1 MRLDRINEVLNQKL
15 DKYKH
20 ECSIQEDDREFLV
33 RQLVA
38 IKKENSRLRR
48 EIDKIK
54 SVCSYV
60 RAIIPCCSA
69 RPGREESGEGRKRK
83 MMKIRTGR
91 PNAVSSNLS
100 F

>member
-15 DKYKH
+15 EKYKQ
-20 ECSIQEDDREFLV
+20 ECSVQEDDREFLV

-54 SVCSYV
+54 SVCSCVHEVISCY
-60 RAIIPCCSA
+60 SA
-69 RPGREESGEGRKRK
+69 PGSEESGEGHKRK
-83 MMKIRTGR
+83 VMKIRTGKSD
-91 PNAVSSNLS
+91 ASQ
-100 F
+100 

>member
-69 RPGREESGEGRKRK
+69 PGREESIEGRKRK

-91 PNAVSSNLS
+91 PSSNLS
-100 F
+100 C

>member
-54 SVCSYV
+54 SVCSLFV
-60 RAIIPCCSA
+60 CA
-69 RPGREESGEGRKRK
+69 RDHTVLLCTGQGR
-83 MMKIRTGR
+83 IY
-91 PNAVSSNLS
+91 
-100 F
+100 